1 MLYYVILC
9 YIMLYYV
16 ILCYIMLY
24 YVILCYIMLYYVILC
39 YIMLYYVILCYIML
53 YYVILCYIML
63 YYVIL
68 CYIMLYSNDRSKQA
82 IIMSAT
88 TLFWY
93 DTNQTSIQRRVGVG
107 RGGCAYGRGG
117 EGKQNTSVINYHT
130 CTMHIYEHSA
140 RRR

>member
-9 YIMLYYV
+9 YIMLYYIMLYYV

-24 YVILCYIMLYYVILC
+24 YVILCYN
-39 YIMLYYVILCYIML
+39 
-53 YYVILCYIML
+53 IML

-93 DTNQTSIQRRVGVG
+93 DTNQTSIQRRVGMG
-107 RGGCAYGRGG
+107 RGGVCIWEGRGG
-117 EGKQNTSVINYHT
+117 KAKYVCYQLPYMHHAHLRTFSTTTLTMVSHNNYHY
-130 CTMHIYEHSA
+130 IYLSGFFGK
-140 RRR
+140 R